1 LGSIENHDETYGQ
14 YYRVELDMKLI
25 TGFNIIVLAYGYAIN
40 LFPTYSSLGVNKN
53 NETGL

>member
-1 LGSIENHDETYGQ
+1 MGSIENHDETYGQ